1 MVELRKLRDLKL
13 SNTVEGRP
21 DHLSAGSGLVR
32 HGDYIYVIGDDELDL
47 AIFSLRDPGPGE
59 LVRLFEGELPTE
71 DKVRHRYKPDLEALT
86 TLPPVRFCPHGA
98 LLALGSGSGESRDRG
113 FAWSLGEDGG
123 LRGFPRVVDLSDL
136 YEFLERH
143 VVEDLNIE
151 GVAVA
156 GDRLALFQR
165 GNPEGGGANL
175 VVHLSLD
182 KVMNQLTSDFA
193 IESSELYEI
202 REFDLGGAGGA
213 DFAFSDADSLP
224 DGRLAFSASAE
235 GEDGECRGSIVGVIG
250 PDGELEQAERVD
262 NESIKIEGID
272 AVLHDGSIDLL
283 IVSDADATD
292 VPSPLMS
299 ATLPARTHS
308 EPKVG
313 SSGEER
319 PTPAGA

>member
-1 MVELRKLRDLKL
+1 MVELKKLRELTL

-32 HGDYIYVIGDDELDL
+32 HGDYLYVIGDDELDL
-47 AIFSLRDPGPGE
+47 GVFSLRDSGPGE

-86 TLPPVRFCPHGA
+86 TLPPFRFCPHGA

-113 FAWSLGEDGG
+113 FAWSLDEDGA

-136 YEFLERH
+136 YEFLEQH
-143 VVEDLNIE
+143 VVEELNIE

-156 GDRLALFQR
+156 GDRLVLFQR

-193 IESSELYEI
+193 IESSELYEV
-202 REFDLGGAGGA
+202 REFDLGEAGGA
-213 DFAFSDADSLP
+213 DYAFSDADSLP
-224 DGRLAFSASAE
+224 GGRLAFSASAE
-235 GEDGECRGSIVGVIG
+235 GEDGDCRGSVVGVIG
-250 PDGELEQAERVD
+250 PGGELEQLEHVD
-262 NESIKIEGID
+262 SESIKVEGID
-272 AVLHDGSIDLL
+272 AVAEGDAIHML

-292 VPSPLMS
+292 VASPLMS
-299 ATLPARTHS
+299 ATLPAR
-308 EPKVG
+308 PP
-313 SSGEER
+313 SGARVEGESRER